1 MAPVPAY
8 SVASSNRGEARPSP
22 GESGFTLVELMIVL
36 TIAGILLA
44 LAEPSFLHAIIRARE
59 AALTQSLYTMR
70 DVIDQHRADRGK
82 YPATLAALVETGYL
96 RRIPVDPFTRTDTTW
111 QEILD
116 DTEEG
121 VFDVHSGSD
130 VVASNGTPYNEW

>member
-1 MAPVPAY
+1 
-8 SVASSNRGEARPSP
+8 
-22 GESGFTLVELMIVL
+22 MIVL

-130 VVASNGTPYNEW
+130 VVASNGTPYNQW

>member
-1 MAPVPAY
+1 MAPVQ
-8 SVASSNRGEARPSP
+8 SVASSSRGTSRPSP

-36 TIAGILLA
+36 TIAGVLLA

-82 YPATLAALVETGYL
+82 YPATLAALVDTGYL
-96 RRIPVDPFTRTDTTW
+96 QRIPVDPFTRTDTTW

-130 VVASNGTPYNEW
+130 VVASNGTPYNQW